1 MIAETRPEIPVLP
14 AYDTGK
20 SLIVWCAHCRRW
32 HFHGRCNGGSDG
44 DGHRAAHCYKP
55 GSPYDRTGY
64 IIQYVGPATPD
75 IIKDMNR
82 RRPRGPQGLEV
93 RS

>member
-1 MIAETRPEIPVLP
+1 MVLEPRPEIPVLS

-64 IIQYVGPATPD
+64 VIRYIGPATPD
-75 IIKDMNR
+75 MLKDIQR
-82 RRPRGPQGLEV
+82 RRQRGPQGLEV
-93 RS
+93 QP